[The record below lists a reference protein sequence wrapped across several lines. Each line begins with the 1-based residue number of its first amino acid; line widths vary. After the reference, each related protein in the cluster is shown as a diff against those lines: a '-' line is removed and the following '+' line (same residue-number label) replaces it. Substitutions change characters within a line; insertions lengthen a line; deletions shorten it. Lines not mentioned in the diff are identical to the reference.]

1 MSDADDAE
9 ETIDVHDYVQ
19 QRLEEQ
25 GIDPSRNPME
35 AAELIKKASASYLIQ
50 ADSDDI
56 EDYEYHYISLIRLED
71 LMSSAQKRFHE
82 EVERSF
88 QKIGA
93 VSDMSDEELL
103 ALSESAGRFT
113 IGNNITLSYSIAYEL
128 VEDFMRKLIPD
139 ILRDNV
145 EDSAGQVLES
155 QLGSF
160 SGKADV
166 LRACRVINDE
176 TRDSIRHIKRV
187 RDQLVHN
194 VEERY
199 SLSLLE
205 DLDEMD
211 QIQGTVNTLYEAVY
225 DMPGYR
231 YVDEEA

>member
-1 MSDADDAE
+1 MSDLDDAE
-9 ETIDVHDYVQ
+9 ENIDVHEYVQ
-19 QRLEEQ
+19 QRLEAQ
-25 GIDPSRNPME
+25 DIDPETNPIE
-35 AAELIKKASASYLIQ
+35 TAELITKASASYLIH

-71 LMSSAQKRFHE
+71 MMNSAQERFHK
-82 EVERSF
+82 EVERHYREV
-88 QKIGA
+88 GA

-103 ALSESAGRFT
+103 ELSESAGRFT

-128 VEDFMRKLIPD
+128 GEDFMRKLIPD
-139 ILRDNV
+139 ILRDDV
-145 EDSAGQVLES
+145 DDSAGSVLES

-166 LRACRVINDE
+166 LRACHVIDVD
-176 TRDSIRHIKRV
+176 TRESIRHIKHV
-187 RDQLVHN
+187 RDKLVHN

-211 QIQGTVNTLYEAVY
+211 QIQWAVNTLYEAVY
-225 DMPGYR
+225 DMSGYR
-231 YVDEEA
+231 FVDDEA